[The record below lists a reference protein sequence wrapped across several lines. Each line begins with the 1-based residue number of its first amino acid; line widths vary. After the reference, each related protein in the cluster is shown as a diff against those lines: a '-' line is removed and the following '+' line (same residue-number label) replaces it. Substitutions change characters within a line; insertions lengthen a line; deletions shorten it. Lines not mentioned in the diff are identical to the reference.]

1 MDLGFQPNI
10 SQLNNKSPLYIL
22 SVLMMMMMMM
32 MMMII
37 AVGSLAMEC
46 LAAAC

>member
-10 SQLNNKSPLYIL
+10 SQLNNKSPLYIISAL
-22 SVLMMMMMMM
+22 MMMMM